1 MTERTHVVCRAS
13 ELQPGERRIVD
24 VDGLSIGVFNVK
36 GRYYALYNRC
46 PHRGAPVCQGKLIDL
61 VGADGAYAFRLER
74 EGEILRCPWHA
85 WEFDVT
91 DGRSVFNPHRVRVR
105 SYEVSV
111 EEPDEADPSLPTFP
125 VTVEDRMVVLHLPG
139 GNGDAGRKPG
149 IGNL

>member
-1 MTERTHVVCRAS
+1 MSGRRHVVCRAS
-13 ELQPGERRIVD
+13 ELGPGERRIVE

-36 GRYYALYNRC
+36 GSYYALYNRC
-46 PHRGAPVCQGKLIDL
+46 PHRGAPVCQGKLIDFFT
-61 VGADGAYAFRLER
+61 ADEPYRIRVER

-91 DGRSVFNPHRVRVR
+91 NGRSVFNPHRVRVR

-111 EEPDEADPSLPTFP
+111 EEPDPSLPTFP

-139 GNGDAGRKPG
+139 PNGRNGADR
-149 IGNL
+149 